1 MKNKKIQSFKEV
13 IKLENKGL
21 GTVDR
26 QDAFKFPFKFDRHL
40 IGLLSVIVIFMIVV
54 SFMSE
59 HFFTTINLLNVLQQA
74 SFVMIL
80 AFGMTFVLSTG
91 GIDLSVGST
100 AGLSG
105 GMVAWLLVQE
115 VNILIA
121 VIVALVLGVV
131 IGIVNGLIITK
142 LRISPFIAT
151 LAMMII
157 LRGILYVWTEA
168 TPFRGYMHSNF
179 DFFGQGR
186 ILGVQFPVI
195 MALVLLIAFLLLYRR
210 MQFGRHVLALGS
222 SEESVRL
229 SGIKID
235 KVILKVYAL
244 SGLTAA
250 IAGILLASRLTTV
263 HPDMGRGYELEAI
276 AAAIIGGTLL
286 TGGKGT
292 LIGTAFGAFL
302 LFIIKNAMN
311 LKNINPYW
319 ETIVV
324 GFIILLAV
332 AVPIVADLFNRKK
345 TEQNS

>member
-1 MKNKKIQSFKEV
+1 M
-13 IKLENKGL
+13 ENKSL
-21 GTVDR
+21 EIVDR
-26 QDAFKFPFKFDRHL
+26 QNAFKLPQKIDRHL
-40 IGLLSVIVIFMIVV
+40 IGLFSVLVIIMIVM
-54 SFMSE
+54 SFASE
-59 HFFTTINLLNVLQQA
+59 HFFTSINLLNVLQQA

-100 AGLSG
+100 VGISG
-105 GMVAWLLVQE
+105 GMTAWLLAQE
-115 VNILIA
+115 VNIAIA
-121 VIVALVLGVV
+121 IIAALVVGIIIGV
-131 IGIVNGLIITK
+131 VNGLIITK

-168 TPFRGYMHSNF
+168 VPFRGYMHSNF

-186 ILGVQFPVI
+186 ILGIQFPVI
-195 MALVLLIAFLLLYRR
+195 IAIVLLIGLLLLYRR

-229 SGIKID
+229 SGIKVD
-235 KVILKVYAL
+235 KVTIKVYAL

-263 HPDMGRGYELEAI
+263 HPEMGKGYELEAI

-286 TGGKGT
+286 SGGKGT
-292 LIGTAFGAFL
+292 LIGTALGAFL

-311 LKNINPYW
+311 LKNVDPYW

-324 GFIILLAV
+324 GLIILLAV
-332 AVPIVADLFNRKK
+332 AVPIVTNLFNRKK
-345 TEQNS
+345 VEKAEA